1 MQKKGVEF
9 MTDQAEKYFI
19 LQCVIES
26 TYSDVMYVGTA
37 GAGDELSEHIVLVHK
52 QLGLMSKVSSVCARV
67 RARYIACARLL
78 ACASAD
84 K

>member
-1 MQKKGVEF
+1 MHRSSEEIFHFAMCNRVDIF
-9 MTDQAEKYFI
+9 RCYV
-19 LQCVIES
+19 CRIENRR
-26 TYSDVMYVGTA
+26 GPA
-37 GAGDELSEHIVLVHK
+37 RRGDELSEHIVVVHK
-52 QLGLMSKVSSVCARV
+52 QLGLMSKVSSVCA

>member
-1 MQKKGVEF
+1 MHRSSEEIFHFAMCNRVDIF
-9 MTDQAEKYFI
+9 RCYV
-19 LQCVIES
+19 CRIENRR
-26 TYSDVMYVGTA
+26 
-37 GAGDELSEHIVLVHK
+37 GDELSEHIVVVHK
-52 QLGLMSKVSSVCARV
+52 QLGLMSKVSSVCA

>member
-1 MQKKGVEF
+1 MQKKKKGVEF

-26 TYSDVMYVGTA
+26 TYSDVMYVGT

-52 QLGLMSKVSSVCARV
+52 QLGLMSKVSSVCAR
-67 RARYIACARLL
+67 ARYIACARLL